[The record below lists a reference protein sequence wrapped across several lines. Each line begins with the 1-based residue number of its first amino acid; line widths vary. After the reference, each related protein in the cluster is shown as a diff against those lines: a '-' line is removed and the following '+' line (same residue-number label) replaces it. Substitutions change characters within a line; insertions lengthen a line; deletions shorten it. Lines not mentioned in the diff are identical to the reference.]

1 MLISISSSAIC
12 LAVEITNSLICSAVS
27 PVFAIF
33 MIFSNPQP
41 KFTAVGLV
49 ANRIFLASSKSDNN
63 SSFVIALLCKAA
75 NPNPNAP
82 ETPIAGAP
90 LTIKVLIAFAT

>member
-1 MLISISSSAIC
+1 MLISISSSAIF
-12 LAVEITNSLICSAVS
+12 LAVEITSSRICSAVS
-27 PVFAIF
+27 PVFATFI
-33 MIFSNPQP
+33 IFSNPQP

-49 ANRIFLASSKSDNN
+49 AKRIFLASSKSESN
-63 SSFVIALLCKAA
+63 SSFIVALLCKAA

-82 ETPIAGAP
+82 DTPIAGAP